1 MSDPTQ
7 SGLLDQEKIIES
19 ISLVKNRLKTLNSA
33 VEKIEPADFT
43 QSVQSILSEIYDI
56 EAEVDYFFELSNC
69 KHLMMLDQVAYI
81 KKLESE
87 LSELKLQ
94 K

>member
-7 SGLLDQEKIIES
+7 SGLLQQEKIIES
-19 ISLVKNRLKTLNSA
+19 ISLVKNGLKALNSS
-33 VEKIEPADFT
+33 VEKIEPAEFV
-43 QSVQSILSEIYDI
+43 QSVQFILSEIHDI

>member
-19 ISLVKNRLKTLNSA
+19 ISAVKNRLQTLNSS
-33 VEKIEPADFT
+33 VEKIEPTEFT
-43 QSVQSILSEIYDI
+43 QSVQSILSEIREI
-56 EAEVDYFFELSNC
+56 EVEVDYFFELSNC

-87 LSELKLQ
+87 LSELKRQ

>member
-7 SGLLDQEKIIES
+7 SGLLDQKKIIES
-19 ISLVKNRLKTLNSA
+19 ISLVKSRLKAVNSSI
-33 VEKIEPADFT
+33 EKIEPTEFA
-43 QSVQSILSEIYDI
+43 QSAQSILSEIHEI

-81 KKLESE
+81 KKLEAE
-87 LSELKLQ
+87 LLELKLQ